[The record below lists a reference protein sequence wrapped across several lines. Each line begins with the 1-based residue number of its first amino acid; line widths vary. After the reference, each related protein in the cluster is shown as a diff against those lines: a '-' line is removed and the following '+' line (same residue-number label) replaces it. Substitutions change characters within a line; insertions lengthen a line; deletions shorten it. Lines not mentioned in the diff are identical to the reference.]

1 LECSLKAVAE
11 AIMGESIISTRKFA
25 EDAVRYS
32 AQLQNTVSTV
42 NPARNLQEKEER
54 NYDV

>member
-1 LECSLKAVAE
+1 
-11 AIMGESIISTRKFA
+11 MGESIISTRKFA